1 MPEDSVRP
9 ILEILAA
16 ATGVPTRILAELPAT
31 IRQVALEGRR
41 VDSAGGRA
49 FEVEGDR
56 YLECRYH
63 QRPRAT
69 VVLGPYRRPDDPAG
83 EAAVLDAAAEGR
95 ARAALTS
102 TAIALGQ
109 AIEDRRQRL
118 ELTGQLELVGH
129 AVTAITAE
137 LSLDTVLRRIVDLAR
152 EVVGAQYA
160 AIGLPNEYGE
170 FGTFVTSG
178 LSAEGEA
185 QIEIRPR
192 GRGVVGLVL
201 REAKTIRLTDL
212 RAHPNSIGMPPNH
225 PPMKSF
231 LGVPIMAHDELLG
244 SLYLTEKRQET
255 AFTEEDVRLVE
266 LLAQHAG
273 VAIEN
278 ARLYQQV
285 DSHKQRLQ
293 LLIDQLPEAIVVAEP
308 GPERITLVN
317 RQASLLLGWDIQP
330 PVPLETFID
339 RNPRMDVDSAPLPE
353 SKMPLYRVLRG
364 GETLSHFE
372 LSLIRTDGKRVTELV
387 NAAPLRDADGNIK
400 AAIVVFQDITA
411 IKDADQIKDDFLSLV
426 SHELRTPLTT
436 IQGDAHL
443 LLQSQA
449 QLDSETRG
457 LLLSDIYRESHRLA
471 TLVENMVQLANVR
484 AGRFSMETEPVHLES
499 VIEKALKVVREAS
512 PNRQFT
518 VRVQPQ
524 LLADADPGSVDQV
537 LRNLLTNAVKY
548 SPEPLPIDITAE
560 RSNGMVVISVGDR
573 GPGIDEK
580 DLAGVFER
588 FTRGSGEQAKR
599 TSGMGLGLYL
609 SKHLVEAHGGRVW
622 IEQPPG
628 GGTRVRFTLPL
639 EECE

>member
-1 MPEDSVRP
+1 MPEDPIHP
-9 ILEILAA
+9 ILDILTT
-16 ATGVPTRILAELPAT
+16 ATGVPARTLEELPAP
-31 IRQVALEGRR
+31 IRHIALQGRR
-41 VDSAGGRA
+41 VDSAGGRT
-49 FEVEGDR
+49 FEVAGDR

-63 QRPRAT
+63 QRSRAIL
-69 VVLGPYRRPDDPAG
+69 VLGPYRRPEDPIG
-83 EAAVLDAAAEGR
+83 DAAILDAAAEGR
-95 ARAALTS
+95 AREALTS
-102 TAIALGQ
+102 AAIALGR
-109 AIEDRRQRL
+109 AVEDRRQRL

-160 AIGLPNEYGE
+160 AIGLPNEQGE
-170 FGTFVTSG
+170 FATFVTSG
-178 LSAEGEA
+178 MSGEVAA
-185 QIEIRPR
+185 QIETRPR

-212 RAHPNSIGMPPNH
+212 RAHPNSIGIPSNH

-231 LGVPIMAHDELLG
+231 LGVPILAHDELLG
-244 SLYLTEKRQET
+244 SLYLTEKRQGT
-255 AFTEEDVRLVE
+255 AFTEEDTRLVE

-293 LLIDQLPEAIVVAEP
+293 LLIDQLPEGIVVAEP
-308 GPERITLVN
+308 GPERISLVN
-317 RQASLLLGWDIQP
+317 RQASALLGWDIQP
-330 PVPLETFID
+330 PVPLETFIG
-339 RNPRMDVDSAPLPE
+339 RNPRLDLDGAPLAA
-353 SKMPLYRVLRG
+353 SMMPLIRVLRD
-364 GETLSHFE
+364 GEILSHFE
-372 LSLIRTDGKRVTELV
+372 LALIRPDGKRFTELV
-387 NAAPLRDADGNIK
+387 NAAPLRDADGNIQ

-411 IKDADQIKDDFLSLV
+411 IKDADQLKDDFLSLV

-449 QLDSETRG
+449 QLDPETRY

-499 VIEKALKVVREAS
+499 LIEKAVKVVREAS
-512 PNRQFT
+512 PDRQFT
-518 VRVQPQ
+518 IRVEPR

-548 SPEPLPIDITAE
+548 SPEPLPIDVMAE
-560 RSNGMVVISVGDR
+560 SADGMVVISVGDR
-573 GPGIDEK
+573 GPGIDEE

-588 FTRGSGEQAKR
+588 FTRGSGEQTKR

-622 IEQPPG
+622 IEQPPD

-639 EECE
+639 EEC

>member
-1 MPEDSVRP
+1 MSEDPIHP
-9 ILEILAA
+9 ILEILTT
-16 ATGVPTRILAELPAT
+16 ATGVPARTLEELPAP
-31 IRQVALEGRR
+31 IRQAALQGRR
-41 VDSAGGRA
+41 MDCSGGRG
-49 FEVEGDR
+49 FEVEGNR

-63 QRPRAT
+63 QRSRAIL
-69 VVLGPYRRPDDPAG
+69 VLGPYRRPDDPVG
-83 EAAVLDAAAEGR
+83 ETAVLDAAAEGR
-95 ARAALTS
+95 ARTALTS
-102 TAIALGQ
+102 AAIALGQ
-109 AIEDRRQRL
+109 AVEDRRQRL

-160 AIGLPNEYGE
+160 AIGLPNEQGE

-178 LSAEGEA
+178 LSAEAEA
-185 QIEIRPR
+185 QIEARPR
-192 GRGVVGLVL
+192 GRGVVGMVL

-212 RAHPNSIGMPPNH
+212 RAHPNSIGLPPNH

-231 LGVPIMAHDELLG
+231 LGVPILAHDELLG

-255 AFTEEDVRLVE
+255 AFTKADTRLVE

-293 LLIDQLPEAIVVAEP
+293 LLIEQLPEAIVVAEP
-308 GPERITLVN
+308 GPERISLVN
-317 RQASLLLGWDIQP
+317 RQASVLLGWDIQP
-330 PVPLETFID
+330 PVPLETFLE
-339 RNPRMDVDSAPLPE
+339 RNPRLDIDGTPLAE
-353 SKMPLYRVLRG
+353 SKNPLFRVLRG

-372 LSLIRTDGKRVTELV
+372 LTLIRPDGKRVTELV
-387 NAAPLRDADGNIK
+387 NAAPLRDTDGTIN

-443 LLQSQA
+443 LQSQA
-449 QLDSETRG
+449 QLDPETRD
-457 LLLSDIYRESHRLA
+457 LLLSDIYRESYRLA

-499 VIEKALKVVREAS
+499 LIEKAVKVVREAS
-512 PNRQFT
+512 PDRQFT
-518 VRVQPQ
+518 IRVQSR
-524 LLADADPGSVDQV
+524 LLANADPGSVDQV

-548 SPEPLPIDITAE
+548 SPEPLPIDVTAE
-560 RSNGMVVISVGDR
+560 RADGMVVISVGDR
-573 GPGIDEK
+573 GPGIDEE

-588 FTRGSGEQAKR
+588 FTRGTGERAKR

-622 IEQPPG
+622 IEQPPN
-628 GGTRVRFTLPL
+628 GGTRVRFTLPV
-639 EECE
+639 EEC

>member
-1 MPEDSVRP
+1 MPEDPIHP
-9 ILEILAA
+9 ILDILST
-16 ATGVPTRILAELPAT
+16 ATGLPARTLEELPAS
-31 IRQVALEGRR
+31 IRHIALQGRR
-41 VDSAGGRA
+41 VDSAGGRT
-49 FEVEGDR
+49 FEVAGDR

-63 QRPRAT
+63 QRSRAIL
-69 VVLGPYRRPDDPAG
+69 VLGPYRHPEDPIDD
-83 EAAVLDAAAEGR
+83 AAILDAAAEGR
-95 ARAALTS
+95 AREALTS
-102 TAIALGQ
+102 AAIALGR
-109 AIEDRRQRL
+109 AVEDRRQRL

-160 AIGLPNEYGE
+160 AIGLPNEQGE
-170 FGTFVTSG
+170 FATFVTSG
-178 LSAEGEA
+178 MSGEVAA
-185 QIEIRPR
+185 QIEMRPR

-212 RAHPNSIGMPPNH
+212 RAHPNSIGIPSNH

-231 LGVPIMAHDELLG
+231 LGVPILAHDELLG
-244 SLYLTEKRQET
+244 SLYLTEKRQGT
-255 AFTEEDVRLVE
+255 AFTEEDTRLVE

-293 LLIDQLPEAIVVAEP
+293 LLIDQLPEGIVVAEP
-308 GPERITLVN
+308 GPDRISLVN
-317 RQASLLLGWDIQP
+317 RQASALLGWDIQP
-330 PVPLETFID
+330 PVPLETFIG
-339 RNPRMDVDSAPLPE
+339 RNPRLDLDGAPLKA
-353 SKMPLYRVLRG
+353 SKMPLIRVLRG
-364 GETLSHFE
+364 GEILSHFE
-372 LSLIRTDGKRVTELV
+372 LALIRPDGKRFTGLV
-387 NAAPLRDADGNIK
+387 NAAPLRDVDGNIQ

-411 IKDADQIKDDFLSLV
+411 IKDADQLKDDFLSLV

-449 QLDSETRG
+449 QLDPETRY

-499 VIEKALKVVREAS
+499 LIEKAVKVVREAS
-512 PNRQFT
+512 PDRQFT
-518 VRVQPQ
+518 IRVQPR

-548 SPEPLPIDITAE
+548 SPEPLPIDVTAE
-560 RSNGMVVISVGDR
+560 SADGMVVISVGDH

-588 FTRGSGEQAKR
+588 FTRGSGEQTKR

-622 IEQPPG
+622 IEQPPD

-639 EECE
+639 EEC

>member
-1 MPEDSVRP
+1 MPEDSIRP
-9 ILEILAA
+9 ILEILAT
-16 ATGVPTRILAELPAT
+16 ATGVPARTLEEVPEP
-31 IRQVALEGRR
+31 IRQVALQGRR
-41 VDSAGGRA
+41 MDSDGGRA
-49 FEVEGDR
+49 FEVAGDR

-63 QRPRAT
+63 QRSRAIL
-69 VVLGPYRRPDDPAG
+69 VLGPYRQPDDPIS
-83 EAAVLDAAAEGR
+83 EAPVLDAAAEGR
-95 ARAALTS
+95 ARVALAS
-102 TAIALGQ
+102 TAIALGR
-109 AIEDRRQRL
+109 AVEDRRQRL
-118 ELTGQLELVGH
+118 ELTGQIELVGH

-178 LSAEGEA
+178 LPAESEA
-185 QIEIRPR
+185 QIETRPR
-192 GRGVVGLVL
+192 GRGIVGMVL

-212 RAHPNSIGMPPNH
+212 REHPNSIGIPPNH

-231 LGVPIMAHDELLG
+231 LGVPILAHDELLG
-244 SLYLTEKRQET
+244 SLYLTEKRQGT
-255 AFTEEDVRLVE
+255 AFTEEDTRLVE

-285 DSHKQRLQ
+285 DTHKGRLQ

-308 GPERITLVN
+308 GPERISLVN

-330 PVPLETFID
+330 PVPLETFIE
-339 RNPRMDVDSAPLPE
+339 RNPRMDVDGAPLPE

-372 LSLIRTDGKRVTELV
+372 LSLIRPDGERVTELV
-387 NAAPLRDADGNIK
+387 NAAPLRDADGNIQ

-443 LLQSQA
+443 LQSQA
-449 QLDSETRG
+449 QLDSETRD
-457 LLLSDIYRESHRLA
+457 LLLADIYRESHRLA

-499 VIEKALKVVREAS
+499 VIEKAVKVVRDAS
-512 PNRQFT
+512 PDRQFT
-518 VRVQPQ
+518 VRVQPR

-548 SPEPLPIDITAE
+548 SPEPLPIEITAE
-560 RSNGMVVISVGDR
+560 SADGMVVISVGDR

-588 FTRGSGEQAKR
+588 FTRGSGERVRR

-622 IEQPPG
+622 IEHPPG

-639 EECE
+639 EEC